1 MRNQSEMI
9 QTNSSPKD
17 PDGAV
22 LRISG
27 LRTCLT
33 TRKGDLYPVDGVDVV
48 IPKGKIVGL
57 VGESG
62 CGKSM
67 MANTVMG
74 LLPQGGHIA
83 EGSIE
88 FCGDDFLKLSAKQR
102 REIYGDRMSLI
113 FQEPMSSLNPVIRVG
128 QQVSEVLM
136 LHRKVSKEEAKKQ
149 VIEMFRSVGIPEPE
163 RRYSCYP
170 HELSGGLRQRVMI
183 SAAMICKPDLLI
195 ADEPTTALDVTI
207 EAQILQLMRR
217 LQQEAGTS
225 VLLITHDLGV
235 VAEIC
240 DLVYVMYAGKIVEA
254 ANVYELFHDPRHPYT
269 IGLLSSL
276 PSRNKEKRL
285 QSIPGTVPMLTEMP
299 AGCRFAPRCRWASE
313 TCGQELPPMAE
324 VKPGHFVRC
333 WTPQEEGKHGE

>member
-1 MRNQSEMI
+1 MRNQNEMI
-9 QTNSSPKD
+9 QANNSFAD
-17 PDGAV
+17 RDVAV

-33 TRKGDLYPVDGVDVV
+33 TRKGNLYPVDGVDME

-74 LLPQGGHIA
+74 LLPQTGHIA

-88 FCGDDFLKLSAKQR
+88 FCGSDFLRLSAKQR

-128 QQVSEVLM
+128 EQVSEVLM
-136 LHRKVSKEEAKKQ
+136 LHRKIRKEEAKKQ

-163 RRYSCYP
+163 RRYFCYP

-183 SAAMICKPDLLI
+183 SAAMICHPDLLI

-207 EAQILQLMRR
+207 EAQILHLMRC
-217 LQQEAGTS
+217 LQQDEGTS

-235 VAEIC
+235 VAEVC
-240 DLVYVMYAGKIVEA
+240 DLVYVMYAGKIVEY

-269 IGLLSSL
+269 IGLLRSL

-299 AGCRFAPRCRWASE
+299 VGCRFAPRCQWA
-313 TCGQELPPMAE
+313 TNACGRELPPMVE
-324 VKPGHFVRC
+324 VTPGHFARC
-333 WTPQEEGKHGE
+333 WTPQEEEKHGE